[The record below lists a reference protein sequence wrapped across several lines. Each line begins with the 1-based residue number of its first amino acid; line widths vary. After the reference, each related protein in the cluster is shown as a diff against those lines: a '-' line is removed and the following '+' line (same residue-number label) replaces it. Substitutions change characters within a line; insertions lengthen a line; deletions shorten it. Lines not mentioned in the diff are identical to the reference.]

1 MNSKM
6 DTASSN
12 PKFNWDS
19 ADLVGEWKAFRQHV
33 EFLFKGPLRAKNEE
47 RAMLLFDAVGR
58 RERKKNIL
66 HMEHD
71 WCTTESSA
79 RVLW

>member
-33 EFLFKGPLRAKNEE
+33 EFMFQRSIEGEE
-47 RAMLLFDAVGR
+47 RRRAMLLFDAVGR

-66 HMEHD
+66 HMGHD
-71 WCTTESSA
+71 
-79 RVLW
+79 